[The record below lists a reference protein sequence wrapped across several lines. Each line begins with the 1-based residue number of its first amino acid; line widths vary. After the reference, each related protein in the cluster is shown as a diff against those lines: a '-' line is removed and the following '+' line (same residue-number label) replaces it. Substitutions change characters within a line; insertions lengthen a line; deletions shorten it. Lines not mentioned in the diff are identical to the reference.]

1 MQTYRLERF
10 STIDDLVLHT
20 EDIPQPRA
28 NEVLVR
34 VRASSL
40 NFRDLMIVNGH
51 YPMSSEPGH
60 IPLSDSAGEI
70 VEIGNA
76 VTRFKIGDRV
86 ANTFFPRWFGGRFE
100 MAYAHEQYGS
110 DRDGWLTEYKA
121 VDQETLVS
129 IPAHLSFE
137 QAATLPCAAVTAW
150 SALSGPTPVTAGD
163 TVLTQGTGGVSLF
176 ALQLAKLCG
185 ARVIAITSSDDKV
198 AKLKALGADD
208 AINYTAIPNWD
219 QAIRELTEGR
229 GVDRIVEVGGTGTLA
244 KSIRATALGGEIS
257 IIGLLSSASEQID
270 FMQLFMGGATLRR
283 IAVGSRDDFDL
294 MNRAIAQHR
303 LQPIVDCVYPFAQAK
318 DAWRHFERRGHIGKV
333 VIAH

>member
-150 SALSGPTPVTAGD
+150 SSLSGPTPVTAGD